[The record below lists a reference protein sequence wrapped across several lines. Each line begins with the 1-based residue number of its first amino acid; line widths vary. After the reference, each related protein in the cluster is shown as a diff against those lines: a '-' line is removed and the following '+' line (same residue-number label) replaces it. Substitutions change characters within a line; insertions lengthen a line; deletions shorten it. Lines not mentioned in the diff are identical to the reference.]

1 MGNLQ
6 YNLKKRNS
14 YNPEKSSE
22 LTSNVT
28 FSVSKCQNG
37 KVKRK
42 KMKHS
47 KFEQTF
53 FVHKFA
59 ILISLQ
65 ENFVRKQAFLRQL
78 AEILHHIKTKQ

>member
-1 MGNLQ
+1 
-6 YNLKKRNS
+6 
-14 YNPEKSSE
+14 
-22 LTSNVT
+22 
-28 FSVSKCQNG
+28 
-37 KVKRK
+37 
-42 KMKHS
+42 MKHS

-78 AEILHHIKTKQ
+78 AEILHHIKNKAVNPEVLQSVSLFGSSELRLAQYVVQRQAENKSSDFHT